1 MKRLILPLLLI
12 GCAVLL
18 TGASSKVGNA
28 GYAAL
33 YLSEVGGCQYV
44 VAVSADGTAIV
55 HHAACPN
62 AQGHRKGQQ

>member
-18 TGASSKVGNA
+18 TGASSKVGTTR
-28 GYAAL
+28 YTTL
-33 YLSEVGGCQYV
+33 YISQVGGCQYV
-44 VAVSADGTAIV
+44 LAMHSDGVAIV

-62 AQGHRKGQQ
+62 RSGHRDSAP